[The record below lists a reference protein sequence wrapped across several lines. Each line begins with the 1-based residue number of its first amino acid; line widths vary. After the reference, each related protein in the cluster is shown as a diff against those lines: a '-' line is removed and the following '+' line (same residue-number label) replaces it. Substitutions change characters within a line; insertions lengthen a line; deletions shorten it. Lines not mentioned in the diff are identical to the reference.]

1 MIQEDWCMAVT
12 EEQLKALREKA
23 RRVRIDILK
32 MLTECGSGHTG
43 GSLSATDIVTAL
55 YFYKMKYDPKRPD
68 WKERDNFI
76 LSKGHAAPVL
86 YTALSHAGFIE
97 HAELCTLRKLG
108 SRLQG
113 HPDSKCMPGVEI
125 STGSLGQGLS
135 VANGLALAHKLDKSR
150 SRVYALL
157 GDGELQEGQIW
168 EAAMT
173 AAHYKLDNIC
183 ALVDNNGLQIDGP
196 VEKVMGVE
204 PITDKWRAFG
214 WEVFDIDGHDMAA
227 ITAALDKAETV
238 KGKPTV
244 IVCRTVKGKGSKVFE
259 GKVEFHGTTPSK
271 EELEI
276 AMKELSEETV
286 CK

>member
-1 MIQEDWCMAVT
+1 MAAT
-12 EEQLKALREKA
+12 EEELKTLREKA

-86 YTALSHAGFIE
+86 YTALAHAGFIE

-135 VANGLALAHKLDKSR
+135 VANGLALAHKLDKSS

-227 ITAALDKAETV
+227 ITAALDKAEAV
-238 KGKPTV
+238 MGKPTM
-244 IVCRTVKGKGSKVFE
+244 IICRTVKGKGSKVFE

-271 EELEI
+271 EELDI
-276 AMKELSEETV
+276 AMKELSGETV

>member
-1 MIQEDWCMAVT
+1 MAVN
-12 EEQLKALREKA
+12 EAQMRDLKDRA
-23 RRVRIDILK
+23 RRMRIDILK
-32 MLTECGSGHTG
+32 TLHGCGSGHTG
-43 GSLSATDIVTAL
+43 GSLSAADIMAAL
-55 YFYKMKYDPKRPD
+55 YFSKMKYDPRKPD
-68 WKERDNFI
+68 WKGRDYFI

-86 YTALSHAGFIE
+86 YVTLAHAGFIDT
-97 HAELCTLRKLG
+97 AELCTLRKLG

-113 HPDSKCMPGVEI
+113 HPDSKYLPGVEI

-135 VANGLALAHKLDKSR
+135 VACGIALAHKLDKAPN
-150 SRVYALL
+150 RVYAVL

-173 AAHYKLDNIC
+173 GAHYKLDNLCI
-183 ALVDNNGLQIDGP
+183 LVDNNGLQIDGP
-196 VEKVMGVE
+196 VAKVMGVE

-214 WEVFDIDGHDMAA
+214 WDVQDIDGHDMAQ
-227 ITAALDKAETV
+227 IVAALDKAETV
-238 KGKPTV
+238 KGKPSA
-244 IVCRTVKGKGSKVFE
+244 IVCRTVKGKGSKCFE

-276 AMKELSEETV
+276 ALKELDEAV

>member
-1 MIQEDWCMAVT
+1 MAVN
-12 EEQLKALREKA
+12 EAQMQALKDRA
-23 RRVRIDILK
+23 RRMRIDILK
-32 MLTECGSGHTG
+32 MLHGCGSGHTG
-43 GSLSATDIVTAL
+43 GSLSATDIMTAL
-55 YFYKMKYDPKRPD
+55 YFYKMKYDPKKPD
-68 WKERDNFI
+68 WKGRDYFI

-86 YTALSHAGFIE
+86 YTTLAHAGFIDT
-97 HAELCTLRKLG
+97 AELCTLRKLG

-113 HPDSKCMPGVEI
+113 HPDSKYLPGVEI

-135 VANGLALAHKLDKSR
+135 VACGIALAHKLDKATN
-150 SRVYALL
+150 RVYAVL

-173 AAHYKLDNIC
+173 GAHYKLDNLCI
-183 ALVDNNGLQIDGP
+183 LVDNNGLQIDGP
-196 VEKVMGVE
+196 VAKVMGVE
-204 PITDKWRAFG
+204 PIADKWRAFG
-214 WEVFDIDGHDMAA
+214 WDVQDIDGHDMAQ
-227 ITAALDKAETV
+227 IVAALDKAETV
-238 KGKPTV
+238 KGKPTA

-276 AMKELSEETV
+276 ALKELDEAV

>member
-1 MIQEDWCMAVT
+1 MGITQ
-12 EEQLKALREKA
+12 EQLQALKDRA
-23 RRVRIDILK
+23 RRMRIDILK
-32 MLTECGSGHTG
+32 ALSGCGSGHTG
-43 GSLSATDIVTAL
+43 GSLSAADMVAAL
-55 YFYKMKYDPKRPD
+55 YFYKMKYDPKKPD

-76 LSKGHAAPVL
+76 LSKGHAAPLL
-86 YTALSHAGFIE
+86 YTALAHAGFIE

-113 HPDSKCMPGVEI
+113 HPDSKYLPGVEI

-135 VANGLALAHKLDKSR
+135 VANGLALSHKLDKGTN
-150 SRVYALL
+150 RVYAVL

-173 AAHYKLDNIC
+173 AAHYKLDNLC

-196 VEKVMGVE
+196 VAKVMGVE

-214 WEVFDIDGHDMAA
+214 WEVFDIDGHNMAD
-227 ITAALDKAETV
+227 IVTALDKAEMV
-238 KGKPTV
+238 KGKPTM
-244 IVCRTVKGKGSKVFE
+244 IVCRTVKGKGSSVFE
-259 GKVEFHGTTPSK
+259 GKVEFHGTTPSR

-276 AMKELSEETV
+276 ALKELAEAK
-286 CK
+286 C

>member
-1 MIQEDWCMAVT
+1 MAVS
-12 EEQLKALREKA
+12 EEQLRSLKDRA
-23 RRVRIDILK
+23 RRMRIDIVKTLHG
-32 MLTECGSGHTG
+32 CGSGHTG
-43 GSLSATDIVTAL
+43 GSLSATDIMTAL
-55 YFYKMKYDPKRPD
+55 YFYKMKYDPKKPD
-68 WKERDNFI
+68 WKGRDYFI

-86 YTALSHAGFIE
+86 YTTLAHAGFIE
-97 HAELCTLRKLG
+97 TSELCTLRKLG

-113 HPDSKCMPGVEI
+113 HPDSKYLPGVEI

-135 VANGLALAHKLDKSR
+135 VACGIALSQKLDKAPN
-150 SRVYALL
+150 RVYAVL

-173 AAHYKLDNIC
+173 GAHYKLDNLCVLI
-183 ALVDNNGLQIDGP
+183 DNNGLQIDGP
-196 VEKVMGVE
+196 VAKVMGVE

-214 WEVFDIDGHDMAA
+214 WDVQDIDGHDMAQ
-227 ITAALDKAETV
+227 IVAALDKAETV
-238 KGKPTV
+238 KGKPTA
-244 IVCRTVKGKGSKVFE
+244 IVCRTVKGKGSKCFE

-276 AMKELSEETV
+276 ALKELDEAV